1 MKFTLKSA
9 EDTANFA
16 SEFKDFL
23 AAGDVIC
30 LHGDL
35 GAGKTTFSQ
44 GLIKAFNPEITEVVS
59 PTFNLVQ
66 IYDAKSKNFT
76 GEIWHFDFYRLENP
90 YEVYEIGLEEA
101 LTSAVSLIE
110 WPEKISGFLP
120 DNCLHLYLSSSK
132 LNPDSRIVEI
142 DEKGEEKWQ
151 KLITFLAKSTK
162 F

>member
-9 EDTANFA
+9 SETMAFA
-16 SEFKDFL
+16 AKLKDFL
-23 AAGDVIC
+23 SVGDVVC

-59 PTFNLVQ
+59 PTFTLVQ
-66 IYDAKSKNFT
+66 IYDAKGKNFT

-90 YEVYEIGLEEA
+90 DEVYEIGLEEA

-110 WPEKISGFLP
+110 WPEKISYFLP

-132 LNPDSRIVEI
+132 LSPNIRTLEI
-142 DEKGEEKWQ
+142 KDEVKGKWQ
-151 KLITFLAKSTK
+151 KLLTFPTK